1 MGYIKYKDRKNS
13 FMFLTT
19 GKDMASLTEV
29 LQFNSI
35 SVKIRAWAY
44 LQSHLSADGIGDM
57 EPNIP
62 SCQNCHA

>member
-1 MGYIKYKDRKNS
+1 
-13 FMFLTT
+13 MFLTT